1 MTLLLK
7 HCAKNAYGLFSTGFD
22 LEKKCK
28 QMIIFFIVFL
38 TVINII
44 GLFKCKYTDEKKFNQ

>member
-7 HCAKNAYGLFSTGFD
+7 HCAQNAYGLFSTGFD

-28 QMIIFFIVFL
+28 KMIVFFIVFL
-38 TVINII
+38 TVMNI
-44 GLFKCKYTDEKKFNQ
+44 